1 MQQDNK
7 PSTSSKYWCQ
17 LPFTSIQTDG
27 VDASPCCNF
36 LSNGSILLNNY
47 HQNHEIIEVKQKI
60 LKNEVPNQCRTCSND
75 EQVTGQSIRT
85 INNQTSDLEDLD
97 YYITQDDK
105 INHLFLTGLD
115 VCNLK
120 CLPCYDSSFI
130 RKKELHQ
137 LHIKQTIPLP
147 RKKVNYDNLLA
158 LNFKKVTITGGEP
171 FYDKS
176 ILNFLEALKL
186 SGQSNYIDLDINTN
200 LTLIEK
206 RTLEFL
212 IKHFKKVQIKGSI
225 DGLWVANDYLRYPS
239 NWQNIEHAV
248 DLILSMPEIEF
259 CITTALS
266 NLSLLKFHELLAWGI
281 EKNIRNH
288 YISAVYQPTILSVQ
302 QLPLN
307 IKKSLLPVY
316 ENLKNSVDNTYYDR
330 TVLVIDRC
338 IRVCQDTTDYSIK
351 ELIQYLKKHD
361 DLRNTNFLLP
371 FPELREYV

>member
-1 MQQDNK
+1 MQQDNN
-7 PSTSSKYWCQ
+7 PSSSTKYWCQ
-17 LPFTSIQTDG
+17 LPFTSIQTNG
-27 VDASPCCNF
+27 VNASPCCNF
-36 LSNGSILLNNY
+36 LSNGPILLNNY
-47 HQNHEIIEVKQKI
+47 HQNHEIIEVRQKI
-60 LKNEVPNQCRTCSND
+60 LNNEVPDQCRKCVND
-75 EQVTGQSIRT
+75 EQVTGQSFRT
-85 INNQTSDLEDLD
+85 INNQSSDLEDLD

-105 INHLFLTGLD
+105 INHLFLIGRD

-147 RKKVNYDNLLA
+147 EKKVDYNNLLN
-158 LNFKKVTITGGEP
+158 LNFNKITITGGEP

-176 ILNFLEALKL
+176 ILSFLDMLKL
-186 SGQSNYIDLDINTN
+186 SGRSNDIELDITTN
-200 LTLIEK
+200 LTLIKK

-212 IKHFKKVQIKGSI
+212 IKNFKKLQIKGSI
-225 DGLWVANDYLRYPS
+225 DGLGVANDYLRYPS
-239 NWQNIEHAV
+239 DWQNIEHSV

-266 NLSLLKFHELLAWGI
+266 NLSLLKFHELVAWGI

-288 YISAVYQPTILSVQ
+288 YISTVYQPLILSVQ
-302 QLPLN
+302 RLPLN

-330 TVLVIDRC
+330 TAVTIDRC
-338 IRVCQDTTDYSIK
+338 ISVCQDTTDYNMK
-351 ELIQYLKKHD
+351 KLIQYLKKHD
-361 DLRNTNFLLP
+361 NLRNTNFLLP
-371 FPELREYV
+371 FPELREYE